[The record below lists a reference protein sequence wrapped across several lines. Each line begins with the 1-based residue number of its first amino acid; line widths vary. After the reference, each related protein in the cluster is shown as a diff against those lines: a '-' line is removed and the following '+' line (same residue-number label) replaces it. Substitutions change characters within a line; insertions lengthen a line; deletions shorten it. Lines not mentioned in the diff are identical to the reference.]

1 MPRIELHTRINAP
14 IERCFDLARDV
25 GAHCETAAFTR
36 ERVLPP
42 GRTAGL
48 LELGDE
54 VIFEAV
60 HLGVRRRL
68 RARITE
74 MERPTRFVDEMVEG
88 DFQRLR
94 HVHEFRREGDVTV
107 MRDVI
112 EWTSPLGLLGRLA
125 DRLFVERH
133 LRWFLATKQAKLE
146 GLAEEGQ
153 EPA

>member
-25 GAHCETAAFTR
+25 GAHCETAAITG

-42 GRTAGL
+42 GRTRGL

-60 HLGVRRRL
+60 HLGMRRRL
-68 RARITE
+68 WARITE
-74 MERPTRFVDEMVEG
+74 MERPARFVDEMVEG

-94 HVHEFRREGDVTV
+94 HVHEFRREGNITV

-112 EWTSPLGLLGRLA
+112 EWTSPLGLLGKLA

-133 LRWFLATKQAKLE
+133 LRWFLSTKQAKLK
-146 GLAEEGQ
+146 GFAEEGQ
-153 EPA
+153 EPF